1 MQERETRSPELAF
14 ENVPASLF
22 PLAKFAMGGIF
33 SLMSTMNISLPEELR
48 AFVNSQVSEGAY
60 TSSSEYIREL
70 LRKEK
75 DRTRL
80 REMLLEG
87 AASPLSENVWNAEYF
102 EKLRQRIT
110 AEKK

>member
-1 MQERETRSPELAF
+1 
-14 ENVPASLF
+14 
-22 PLAKFAMGGIF
+22 MGGIF

-102 EKLRQRIT
+102 EKLRQRIK

>member
-1 MQERETRSPELAF
+1 
-14 ENVPASLF
+14 
-22 PLAKFAMGGIF
+22 MGDIF

-87 AASPLSENVWNAEYF
+87 AASPLSENVWNADYF

>member
-1 MQERETRSPELAF
+1 
-14 ENVPASLF
+14 
-22 PLAKFAMGGIF
+22 
-33 SLMSTMNISLPEELR
+33 MSTMNISLPEELR

-102 EKLRQRIT
+102 EKLRQRVK

>member
-1 MQERETRSPELAF
+1 
-14 ENVPASLF
+14 
-22 PLAKFAMGGIF
+22 MGGIF

>member
-1 MQERETRSPELAF
+1 
-14 ENVPASLF
+14 
-22 PLAKFAMGGIF
+22 
-33 SLMSTMNISLPEELR
+33 MSTMNISLPEELR

-102 EKLRQRIT
+102 EKLRQRIK

>member
-1 MQERETRSPELAF
+1 
-14 ENVPASLF
+14 
-22 PLAKFAMGGIF
+22 
-33 SLMSTMNISLPEELR
+33 MSTMNISLPEELR

-87 AASPLSENVWNAEYF
+87 AASPLSENVWNGEYF

>member
-1 MQERETRSPELAF
+1 
-14 ENVPASLF
+14 
-22 PLAKFAMGGIF
+22 MGDIF

-102 EKLRQRIT
+102 EKLRQRVK